1 MRGGPRKSYGEVFLS
16 YHAGPRNQTQV
27 LGLGSKPPVAPE
39 PSLWPRMFI
48 SCFLCSLTPGSQGL
62 STRQVSQESSLD
74 LGPVYSSSQITR
86 AQTKGNGEKVA
97 RASFNGSTQGNH
109 WCREGEHS
117 LVPATSSALGR
128 PSSCRPRHT
137 LPLLAES
144 SGSSKAQLQTGTSA
158 VGWISHDTRPQ
169 HACHYAGTSRKAW
182 HTPAGQLPPDQLW
195 EDPSSG
201 PPCRPSYQ
209 TQVPTA
215 GAGPQS
221 LLLLKA
227 LPSSPAV

>member
-1 MRGGPRKSYGEVFLS
+1 MLPLLPDARKSRTEHKASFSGKQF
-16 YHAGPRNQTQV
+16 
-27 LGLGSKPPVAPE
+27 GSGACLFQF
-39 PSLWPRMFI
+39 SNH
-48 SCFLCSLTPGSQGL
+48 
-62 STRQVSQESSLD
+62 ES
-74 LGPVYSSSQITR
+74 
-86 AQTKGNGEKVA
+86 TKGNGEKVA
-97 RASFNGSTQGNH
+97 RASFNGSIQGNH
-109 WCREGEHS
+109 WCRGEHS

-128 PSSCRPRHT
+128 PSSCCPRHT

-201 PPCRPSYQ
+201 PP
-209 TQVPTA
+209 
-215 GAGPQS
+215 
-221 LLLLKA
+221 L
-227 LPSSPAV
+227 